1 MVINQGS
8 TGVRGN
14 SQVKKDARRLEIQ
27 ACLLGL
33 VVAAGLLAS
42 LINVLEPPA
51 TISPNRVA
59 TGMVIYPAKMEVQSR
74 KEAITEYLATK
85 YKRSPM
91 AVRKY
96 VEYAWREAARHSHVT
111 PELILAIMQKESSLR
126 PTARSDYGAE
136 GLMQVVPR
144 FHPEKVS
151 RGESLFNEE
160 VNIRVGA
167 QILQEYIA
175 KEGHLTKALR
185 KYSGNARDY
194 SDFVLNEMKTL
205 ERI

>member
-14 SQVKKDARRLEIQ
+14 SQAKKDARRLEIQ
-27 ACLLGL
+27 AGMLGL

-51 TISPNRVA
+51 PISPNRVA
-59 TGMVIYPAKMEVQSR
+59 AGMVIYPTKEVQSR

-85 YKRSPM
+85 YKRTPS

-96 VEYAWREAARHSHVT
+96 VEYAWREAARHTHVT
-111 PELILAIMQKESSLR
+111 PELILAVMQKESSLR
-126 PTARSDYGAE
+126 PTARSAYGAE
-136 GLMQVVPR
+136 GLLQVVR
-144 FHPEKVS
+144 RWHPEKVS
-151 RGESLFNEE
+151 HDESLLNEE

-175 KEGHLTKALR
+175 QEGQLVKALR
-185 KYSGNARDY
+185 KYSGKARGY
-194 SDFVLNEMKTL
+194 EDFVLDEMKTL